1 LSLIAFVAFQIL
13 KNLQLQSQES
23 LTSLVHTAVNI
34 CLFPP
39 LFFFSALYY
48 TDIASLLFVLLS
60 YNAVLLTY
68 KRQGQNIDLAL
79 LQLFYGV
86 GALLLRQTNVFW
98 VAIFPAGIAAL
109 KMYERSEQPFQGAG
123 FDVSLEGKE
132 S

>member
-1 LSLIAFVAFQIL
+1 LSLVAFVAFQIL
-13 KNLQLQSQES
+13 KHQGTGSS
-23 LTSLVHTAVNI
+23 LWSLAHTAINI

-68 KRQGQNIDLAL
+68 QRPSQKLGSVL
-79 LQLFYGV
+79 LQLFYGL

-109 KMYERSEQPFQGAG
+109 KLYESSEKSYQGGG
-123 FDVSLEGKE
+123 FDVSVEGKMP
-132 S
+132 